1 MHCNSP
7 RASAGLSMFAASIDP
22 AADPAPTIVWI
33 SSIKRIMFGFLVSS
47 FRRALIRSSNCP
59 RYFVPATTEA
69 MSRLTTRLSN
79 STRETF
85 RCTMRCANPSTMA
98 DFPTPGSPIST
109 GLFFF
114 LRLRICASR
123 SISFSR
129 PTMGSSLPSAA
140 AFVMSVPKLSST
152 GVSLGVDDAFCA
164 VVVLVLGWLGCGV
177 GCGGTGSFL
186 KGVNPSSSSSSSVKP
201 SCVSS
206 TSAKRSTPVMALIR
220 S

>member
-85 RCTMRCANPSTMA
+85 RSTMRCANPSTMA
-98 DFPTPGSPIST
+98 DLPTPGSPIST

-152 GVSLGVDDAFCA
+152 GVSLCVGAFWA
-164 VVVLVLGWLGCGV
+164 VVPVAPAGV
-177 GCGGTGSFL
+177 GCCAGCEGGSFL
-186 KGVNPSSSSSSSVKP
+186 KGVKPSSSSSSSVKP
-201 SCVSS
+201 SRVSS